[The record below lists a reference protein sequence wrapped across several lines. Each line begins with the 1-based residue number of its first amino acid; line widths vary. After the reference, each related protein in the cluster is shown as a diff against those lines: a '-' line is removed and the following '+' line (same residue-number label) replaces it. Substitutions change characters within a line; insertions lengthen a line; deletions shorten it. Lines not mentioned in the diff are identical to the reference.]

1 MTENIM
7 MSKSTPQEET
17 TPTKSKA
24 WMFLVAAFIAL
35 VVVGILT
42 T

>member
-1 MTENIM
+1 M
-7 MSKSTPQEET
+7 MSKSTQEAT

-24 WMFLVAAFIAL
+24 WMFLVAAFIVL
-35 VVVGILT
+35 VVIGILT

>member
-1 MTENIM
+1 
-7 MSKSTPQEET
+7 MSKSTDEASLG
-17 TPTKSKA
+17 KSKA
-24 WMFLVAAFIAL
+24 WIYLVVAFAVL

>member
-1 MTENIM
+1 M
-7 MSKSTPQEET
+7 MSKSTQEET

>member
-1 MTENIM
+1 MTQNIM
-7 MSKSTPQEET
+7 MSKSTQEAT

-24 WMFLVAAFIAL
+24 RIFLVAAFIAL